1 MTGVVFCRSDFSLGE
16 SMLKV
21 EDIAKIA
28 KQKNYSAVSLA
39 DTMTLSSLI
48 EASNACDKQ
57 NIHLIAGV
65 RLRIV
70 EDASV
75 KDKKQNNRAWYPKLL
90 FKNEKALE
98 IAYKLLTIAGD
109 DNHFYYVP
117 RLSFKDLL
125 DNVTEDC
132 FISFGDQNSGLGT
145 QLAEE
150 RMQMLI
156 NKIGAPNIG
165 VECIPFDTPVFDR
178 LTKESLCAAQKYG
191 VKLIYSDLCF
201 YSSPDKK
208 QSLIALSAITA
219 KGSNAT
225 IATNWLN
232 KPTYSTAYIKDF
244 LEYVEMC
251 KSQILRI
258 RNRYGLDTTALIEAI
273 KYTAFEFEKLF
284 EYKWKAQKPCL
295 PQMAAEPFNTLKT
308 LCKEGFQK
316 RLLQPV
322 LGYQPSQ
329 SDLPKY
335 VARLKYELEIIEKL
349 DFSNYFL
356 LVKDILDWARQN
368 NIPTGPGRG
377 SAGGSL
383 VAFLLN
389 ITEVDPLRFD
399 LMFERFINP
408 DRLDLP
414 DVDMDISSIRRQ
426 DIINRIYRDYGEEN
440 VASISN
446 YITLGA
452 SGAIRACGRAFDL
465 PINTYSCS
473 TKVPSEHG
481 VTYTLEE
488 ALQSVPEIE
497 LFATKYPEVWKAA
510 LDLEGCIYTYGIHA
524 AGLIVAGEPLIKRA
538 VVEKRSDN
546 IVVCWDK
553 RVVESMGLIK
563 MDLLGLSTLDTL
575 SLAKQYIKNTFGVE
589 LDLLSIPLDDKKT
602 LEMFSAGKT
611 SGVFQFES
619 AGSLLKKLAVKQPLK
634 FEDLVAATALNRPGP
649 MDSGLLDDYVAIK
662 QGLKSEHYDHPNL
675 KEALKETFG
684 IIVYQEQV
692 MKASIVLAGFT
703 PSEADMLRKCIVGDS
718 VIALDDDFITIEN
731 LYKNKEKYIGKDI
744 FSLDSKY
751 KTVKDKIVDV
761 YDNGVADV
769 YKITTKLGCE
779 LECTADHKLLKMSGF
794 TELKNLNVGDCIA
807 INKNLGVAQNTI
819 TFSNDKLRLLS
830 LIVGDGCLTKNHY
843 YFCNTDKNLINNF
856 VFLFNNVYGKCSITE
871 QKTKTGKPIYYV
883 RFGDN
888 KRAVEDIKKLIIGTK
903 AAEKCF
909 GDYIYSLNEQQYI
922 SLLSGLI
929 DTDGTVLLKEQKI
942 EYSTTSEKLGCQI
955 VNILSKI
962 GIFAQNR
969 RRETRYRGK
978 PYISYRVI
986 VTGEDVLLLKTKLS
1000 KNLYSYKKQYL
1011 EDIKTK
1017 DSALYNKY
1025 CLPKEVL
1032 NIIMEEKKAKNL
1044 TWKEIDKLCGVKA
1057 GVMSASINFSNPQQ
1071 KLNRKRVWKFNIAF
1085 NSHRLNDL
1093 INSDVVWDSIE
1104 SIEFVGQKHVYD
1116 LQTSNNHN
1124 YLANNIVVHNCM
1136 GKKDKDKMA
1145 SMKNKWIQGCGEHSG
1160 MNPFDA
1166 EALWNKI
1173 EAFAGYGFNK
1183 SHAVEYTLLSFMSMY
1198 IKTYYPTAFY
1208 AATLSTAN
1216 QDKLNGIVKEAEA
1229 DGITLLPPDI
1239 NMASR
1244 NFLIIDNKTI
1254 MIPFNRVKGLS
1265 DITTNAIL
1273 EARKAGPFTSM
1284 QDFINRVEKR
1294 KCNIRHQDCLNRV
1307 GSFANIE
1314 PKQAKATDITRLKDQ
1329 YELLPGLITKTI
1341 KSTKRIAGT
1350 DIKKELDKNNVL
1362 GQGVIE
1368 ALGKT
1373 YVKPYS
1379 GRVIRYVVIFDSP
1392 NKADL
1397 AAGKFAANRQFEAI
1411 SEALITAGI
1420 NKEDGYWTGLLKT
1433 SKENSKAI
1441 TAEELSN
1448 NLPIIQRELQLL
1460 KPEIIV
1466 LMGTET
1472 VKQFAKD
1479 IKKPSEAVGQSFYDP
1494 NYDAT
1499 FIIGLNPGVIYYHPE
1514 KQKDLNAVFQ
1524 KVANMIV

>member
-1 MTGVVFCRSDFSLGE
+1 MTGIVFCRSDFSLGE
-16 SMLKV
+16 SLLKV

-28 KQKNYSAVSLA
+28 KQKNYSAVSLT

-48 EASNACDKQ
+48 EASNACSKQ
-57 NIHLIAGV
+57 GVHLIAGV
-65 RLRIV
+65 RLRVV

-75 KDKKQNNRAWYPKLL
+75 KDKKQNNRAWYPKLM
-90 FKNEKALE
+90 FKNEKALDV
-98 IAYKLLTIAGD
+98 AYKLLTIAGD

-117 RLSFKDLL
+117 RLSFQDLL
-125 DNVTEDC
+125 DNITEDC
-132 FISFGDQNSGLGT
+132 FISFGDQNCGLGT

-156 NKIGAPNIG
+156 NKIGAENIG
-165 VECIPFDTPVFDR
+165 VECIPFDTPIFDR
-178 LTKESLCAAQKYG
+178 LTKEALCAAEKYG

-201 YSSPDKK
+201 YSTPDKK
-208 QSLIALSAITA
+208 QSLIALNAITA
-219 KGSNAT
+219 KGSSAT

-244 LEYVEMC
+244 LEYIDMC

-258 RNRYGLDTTALIEAI
+258 RNRYGLDTSALVNAI
-273 KYTAFEFEKLF
+273 QYTAFGFEQMF
-284 EYKWKAQKPCL
+284 TYKWEAQKPCL
-295 PQMAAEPFNTLKT
+295 PQMAEKPFETLKQ
-308 LCKEGFQK
+308 LCKDGFQK
-316 RLLQPV
+316 RLLRPV

-329 SDLPKY
+329 ADLPKY
-335 VARLKYELEIIEKL
+335 VSRLQYELGVIEKL

-356 LVKDILDWARQN
+356 LVKDILDWARKN
-368 NIPTGPGRG
+368 GIPTGPGRG
-377 SAGGSL
+377 SAGGSII
-383 VAFLLN
+383 AFLLD
-389 ITEVDPLRFD
+389 ITDVDPLRFD

-408 DRLDLP
+408 DRIDLP

-426 DIINRIYRDYGEEN
+426 DIINRIYKDYGEEN

-452 SGAIRACGRAFDL
+452 AGAIRACGRAFDL
-465 PINTYSCS
+465 PINAYSCS

-546 IVVCWDK
+546 KVVCWDK

-575 SLAKQYIKNTFGVE
+575 SLAKNYIKESFGVD

-611 SGVFQFES
+611 SGIFQFES
-619 AGSLLKKLAVKQPLK
+619 AGGLLKRLAVKEPLK

-662 QGLKSEHYDHPNL
+662 QGLKTEHYDHPNL
-675 KEALKETFG
+675 KDALKETFG

-703 PSEADMLRKCIVGDS
+703 PSEADFLRK
-718 VIALDDDFITIEN
+718 A
-731 LYKNKEKYIGKDI
+731 
-744 FSLDSKY
+744 
-751 KTVKDKIVDV
+751 
-761 YDNGVADV
+761 
-769 YKITTKLGCE
+769 
-779 LECTADHKLLKMSGF
+779 
-794 TELKNLNVGDCIA
+794 
-807 INKNLGVAQNTI
+807 
-819 TFSNDKLRLLS
+819 
-830 LIVGDGCLTKNHY
+830 
-843 YFCNTDKNLINNF
+843 
-856 VFLFNNVYGKCSITE
+856 
-871 QKTKTGKPIYYV
+871 
-883 RFGDN
+883 
-888 KRAVEDIKKLIIGTK
+888 
-903 AAEKCF
+903 
-909 GDYIYSLNEQQYI
+909 
-922 SLLSGLI
+922 
-929 DTDGTVLLKEQKI
+929 
-942 EYSTTSEKLGCQI
+942 
-955 VNILSKI
+955 
-962 GIFAQNR
+962 
-969 RRETRYRGK
+969 
-978 PYISYRVI
+978 
-986 VTGEDVLLLKTKLS
+986 
-1000 KNLYSYKKQYL
+1000 
-1011 EDIKTK
+1011 
-1017 DSALYNKY
+1017 
-1025 CLPKEVL
+1025 
-1032 NIIMEEKKAKNL
+1032 
-1044 TWKEIDKLCGVKA
+1044 
-1057 GVMSASINFSNPQQ
+1057 
-1071 KLNRKRVWKFNIAF
+1071 
-1085 NSHRLNDL
+1085 
-1093 INSDVVWDSIE
+1093 
-1104 SIEFVGQKHVYD
+1104 
-1116 LQTSNNHN
+1116 
-1124 YLANNIVVHNCM
+1124 M

-1145 SMKNKWIQGCGEHSG
+1145 SMKNKWIQGCQDCSG

-1208 AATLSTAN
+1208 AAILSTAN
-1216 QDKLNGIVKEAEA
+1216 QDKLNAIVKEAEV

-1239 NMASR
+1239 NEAVD
-1244 NFLIIDNKTI
+1244 NFLILDDKTI
-1254 MIPFNRVKGLS
+1254 MIPFNRIKGLS
-1265 DITTNAIL
+1265 NITTGAIL
-1273 EARKAGPFTSM
+1273 EARKAGKFSSM

-1294 KCNIRHQDCLNRV
+1294 KCNVRHQDCLNRV
-1307 GSFANIE
+1307 GAFANIE
-1314 PKQAKATDITRLKDQ
+1314 PTQAKATDITRVKDQ
-1329 YELLPGLITKTI
+1329 YELLPGLITKNI
-1341 KSTKRIAGT
+1341 KSTKRITGT

-1411 SEALITAGI
+1411 SEALITAGV

-1433 SKENSKAI
+1433 AKENSKEI
-1441 TAEELSN
+1441 TAEEFSN

-1472 VKQFAKD
+1472 IKYFAKD